1 MGRPRERVH
10 ERHKFPLSPGR
21 LVGFRL
27 EMHVTEDDSPSAD
40 AKAALARIGPSIVP
54 GSDDRDDVCLVAES
68 SQPLG
73 AMLPIA
79 LRKD

>member
-1 MGRPRERVH
+1 MG
-10 ERHKFPLSPGR
+10 SSNW
-21 LVGFRL
+21 
-27 EMHVTEDDSPSAD
+27 T
-40 AKAALARIGPSIVP
+40 PSIVP
-54 GSDDRDDVCLVAES
+54 SSDDRDDVCLVAES